1 MPIRPIDLQVAIP
14 KMSEVSRI
22 SHLDQQKSG
31 LLQDQGS
38 VATDRGRQKEG
49 QTVNA
54 SQKDAKA
61 GTDAD
66 ARKKGRNEYQ
76 NNRKRNNK
84 NDFSEPVQPPKSDH
98 KIDIRI

>member
-31 LLQDQGS
+31 LLHDQGS
-38 VATDRGRQKEG
+38 LATDRGKHKEG
-49 QTVNA
+49 QTVFA
-54 SQKDAKA
+54 LQKDAKA

-66 ARKKGRNEYQ
+66 ARKKGHNEYQ
-76 NNRKRNNK
+76 NNRKKANK
-84 NDFSEPVQPPKSDH
+84 NSIKDPVQPPKSDH